1 MKVNLNLSVSLI
13 DTDRLGQ
20 TMSLTA
26 KTSRLNWL
34 ISLHK
39 PDLVHSTDNNYSL
52 HSADDFRPG
61 CRNVN
66 HYS

>member
-26 KTSRLNWL
+26 KTSRLN
-34 ISLHK
+34 
-39 PDLVHSTDNNYSL
+39 
-52 HSADDFRPG
+52 
-61 CRNVN
+61 
-66 HYS
+66 